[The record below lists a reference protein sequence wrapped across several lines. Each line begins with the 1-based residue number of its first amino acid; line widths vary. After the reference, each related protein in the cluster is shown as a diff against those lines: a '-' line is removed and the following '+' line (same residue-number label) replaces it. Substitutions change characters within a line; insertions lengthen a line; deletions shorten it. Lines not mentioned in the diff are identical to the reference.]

1 MIYILKIRDILI
13 LNSMYKS
20 DIVKNNRSKHI
31 IMIFKRKIYS
41 KLLEWKNLSA
51 GNSAVLLEGARRI
64 GKSTI
69 VEEFA
74 KKEYDDY
81 IILDFAKENKDI
93 RNNFIENI
101 GDLDTF
107 FRNLFLLKGRRL
119 KGKKCVL
126 IFDEVQLFP
135 LARQAIK
142 YLVADGRYEYIE
154 TGSLISIRKN
164 VQDILIPSEEYR
176 IKMYPMDFE
185 EYLWALE
192 DEITYETIKNS
203 FEKKFPLGDAA
214 HRKIM
219 NVFRTYM
226 AVGGMPQAV
235 DAYIN
240 GKTFAQIDFIKRNIL
255 KLYEEDLAKYDTD
268 NREKASV
275 IYKTIPEQL
284 KNRNSHFKFS
294 LIDKNARFK
303 SYVDAVNFI
312 SESMIGNEC
321 INVTKP
327 EIALELFSD
336 RSNFK
341 LYMGDTGLLVTQI
354 MKSRDKTDED
364 LYKSLIINNLGINQG
379 MILENI
385 VAQMLRASGHE
396 LYFHE
401 YLYKPEKNEKE
412 KKYEIDFIIV
422 KNKKIC
428 PIEVKSSNYKSHKSF
443 DYLLQKYQLKAGAR
457 YVIYTKDLKY
467 EDGIMYI
474 PVYMTMFI

>member
-1 MIYILKIRDILI
+1 
-13 LNSMYKS
+13 
-20 DIVKNNRSKHI
+20 
-31 IMIFKRKIYS
+31 MIFKRKIYS
-41 KLLEWKNLSA
+41 QLLEWKNLSL
-51 GNSAVLLEGARRI
+51 GNSALLLEGARRI

-81 IILDFAKENKDI
+81 MILDFAKENKDVK
-93 RNNFIENI
+93 NNFIENI
-101 GDLDTF
+101 GDLNTF
-107 FRNLFLLKGRRL
+107 FRNLFLLKGRCL

-192 DEITYETIKNS
+192 DEITYEAIKNS
-203 FEKKFPLGDAA
+203 YEKKLPLGDTV

-235 DAYIN
+235 EAYIN

-268 NREKASV
+268 NHEKASV

-284 KNRNSHFKFS
+284 ENKNSHFKFS

-312 SESMIGNEC
+312 SESMIGNKC

-327 EIALELFSD
+327 EVALELFSD

-354 MKSRDKTDED
+354 MKNRDKTDED
-364 LYKSLIINNLGINQG
+364 LYKALIINKLGINQG
-379 MILENI
+379 MILENM

-401 YLYKPEKNEKE
+401 YLYIPEKNGKE
-412 KKYEIDFIIV
+412 KKYEIDFITV

-443 DYLLQKYQLKAGAR
+443 DYLLRKYQLKAGER
-457 YVIYTKDLKY
+457 YIIYTKDLKY

-474 PVYMTMFI
+474 PVYMTMLI